1 MNEQI
6 DHDEVIEKFF
16 KKGSIPS
23 DESDWDYVVIS
34 YLLNGELVL
43 QDTELSP
50 KFSDLFNED

>member
-1 MNEQI
+1 MNEYI
-6 DHDEVIEKFF
+6 DDDEVIEKFF

-50 KFSDLFNED
+50 KFSYLFNED